1 MPLQLE
7 GKRALITGGTRGLGR
22 AMAHAFAE
30 AGARVT
36 IAARDGEALSAAAR
50 AIARETGGEVH
61 GRRCD
66 VAQSGDIETLVNE
79 TMARLGGVDILVNN
93 AGGSSRGRFEDLTDE
108 VWQADLD
115 LKLFAAV
122 RLCRMVLPGMRE
134 RRWGRILNVV
144 SIMGKIPGP
153 GGAPTCVSRA
163 AGIALTKVLA
173 SEYAAH
179 NITVNALCT
188 GSIKTSQWERLH
200 QRDAPSVPFEEY
212 VRDQGRGIPAGRL
225 GEPEEFARVACFL
238 ASDAASYVTGVA
250 INIDGGKCP
259 VV

>member
-1 MPLQLE
+1 MGIRLE
-7 GKRALITGGTRGLGR
+7 GKRALITGGSRGLGR
-22 AMAHAFAE
+22 AMARTFAG
-30 AGARVT
+30 AGARVM
-36 IAARDGEALSAAAR
+36 IAARNAEALTETAHG
-50 AIARETGGEVH
+50 IALETGGEVH
-61 GRRCD
+61 AHPCD
-66 VAQSGDIETLVNE
+66 VAQSADLETLFAA
-79 TMARLGGVDILVNN
+79 TSACLGGVDILVNN

-108 VWQADLD
+108 IWRADLD
-115 LKLFAAV
+115 LKLLAAI

-144 SIMGKIPGP
+144 SIVGKTPGP

-188 GSIKTSQWERLH
+188 GAIKTSQWEHFHR
-200 QRDAPSVPFEEY
+200 RDAPTVPFEEY
-212 VRDQGRGIPAGRL
+212 VRDQGRAIPAGRL
-225 GEPEEFARVACFL
+225 GEPEEFAEVACFL

-250 INIDGGKCP
+250 LNIDGGKCP